1 MFMECP
7 SSEWHSSRNPVRSY
21 LTKWFFWT
29 DPVWFISCS
38 FKNVWQTKT
47 ITVLWYFTRNL
58 DVLIC
63 SMCVFDYRWFG
74 SYRSIV
80 CSRLSR
86 AARRWPSRSRT
97 SSRWSAPL
105 SGPPLPWFQRS
116 NGAWAAC
123 ESLQRMSTHE
133 RARITQSACQIY
145 HLHSLIV
152 IQQIE
157 IADLI
162 LYRNKRT
169 RKRKLQ
175 SGDAEW

>member
-1 MFMECP
+1 MPNKSRSDKKNPIWMFMECP

-105 SGPPLPWFQRS
+105 SGPPWFQRS
-116 NGAWAAC
+116 FERSEDIIRSAEQENASARSHGNARDSVSAHSSKVSAFINHN
-123 ESLQRMSTHE
+123 HE
-133 RARITQSACQIY
+133 
-145 HLHSLIV
+145 
-152 IQQIE
+152 
-157 IADLI
+157 I
-162 LYRNKRT
+162 LY
-169 RKRKLQ
+169 L
-175 SGDAEW
+175 